1 MKRYSM
7 IGLLCLV
14 VFGGGVVFGQAVQA
28 PYTEG
33 SVWNIQFIRTKTG
46 FSDDYIK
53 SLGAT
58 WKKMVDEQKKD
69 GLILSYKVLRAQP
82 ADRQDWDMML
92 MVEYKNHAALDGL
105 DAKVRA
111 IAAKS
116 VGNDDAQ
123 RSLATKRLDVREI
136 LGGKVAQEILIK

>member
-1 MKRYSM
+1 
-7 IGLLCLV
+7 
-14 VFGGGVVFGQAVQA
+14 
-28 PYTEG
+28 
-33 SVWNIQFIRTKTG
+33 
-46 FSDDYIK
+46 
-53 SLGAT
+53 
-58 WKKMVDEQKKD
+58 MVDEQKKD